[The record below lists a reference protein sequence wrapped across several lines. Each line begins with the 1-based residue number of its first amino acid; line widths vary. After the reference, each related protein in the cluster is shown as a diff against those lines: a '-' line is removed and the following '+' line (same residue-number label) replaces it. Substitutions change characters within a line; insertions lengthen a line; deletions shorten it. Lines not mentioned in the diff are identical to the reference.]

1 MTKLPLKTITT
12 TVCTAIATIFIY
24 QAYWLYS
31 LVSQAEHQDT
41 CIAEALRISDY
52 NEIVIR
58 ITQLAASKDKG
69 KHGSISFSAGYKM
82 DKNRTLKSAG
92 MRTVVSRKDTDEVV
106 IHDNDW
112 VDTFQI
118 QKKDMGKKRTLHI
131 EVKSTKTDETPQPAV
146 TGNQNMFATIISNE
160 KTLSDLML
168 MMQQGIHNGIDLIQ
182 EPDINVLD
190 SLFTAHISN
199 HLVDTKHRL
208 EQLHFLKTADGID
221 STKADTISVISS
233 DGYTPSKRALYYDY
247 CYNTAE
253 HCIYRVWMEPV
264 GLGVFMRFKGILT
277 SSLITLILLAFSF
290 WYLIHILLKQKTL
303 DEMKTDFTHNITHE
317 LKTPISVAY
326 AANDALL
333 NFKQGEDAATREK
346 YLRISQEQLRKLKGM
361 VEQILSASM
370 ERRKDFTLH
379 REQLDIGKTMIPLV
393 EMQRLKCGKR
403 LSISL
408 NIPEGMTVYADK
420 THFCQ
425 IMDNLLDNAVKY
437 SQDNVD
443 VTITCTTA
451 HDGTSKISITDRGIG
466 ISENQQQHIFEKFY
480 RVPNGNRHDV
490 QGYGLGLYY
499 VATMMQQHG
508 GTITVDSKEGKGST
522 FTLSFPNTHRQY
534 H

>member
-1 MTKLPLKTITT
+1 MTKLPLKTITII
-12 TVCTAIATIFIY
+12 VCTAIVTIFIY

-31 LVSQAEHQDT
+31 LVSQAERQDT

-58 ITQLAASKDKG
+58 IAQLSVSKDER
-69 KHGSISFSAGYKM
+69 KHGSISLSTGYKM
-82 DKNRTLKSAG
+82 DKDRTLKSVG
-92 MRTVVSRKDTDEVV
+92 MQTVVSRKDIDEVV

-118 QKKDMGKKRTLHI
+118 QKKDMGEKRNIHI
-131 EVKSTKTDETPQPAV
+131 EVKSTRTNKTPQSAV
-146 TGNQNMFATIISNE
+146 TDNQNMFATIINNE
-160 KTLSDLML
+160 KMLSDLML
-168 MMQQGIHNGIDLIQ
+168 MMQQGIHNGIDMIQ
-182 EPDINVLD
+182 EPDINILD
-190 SLFTAHISN
+190 SLFTAHISS
-199 HLVDTKHRL
+199 HLIDTRHRL

-221 STKADTISVISS
+221 STKADTINVVSS
-233 DGYTPSKRALYYDY
+233 DEYTPSKRALCYDY

-253 HCIYRVWMEPV
+253 HSIYRVWMEPV
-264 GLGVFMRFKGILT
+264 GLGVFMRFKGILV

-326 AANDALL
+326 AANDALF

-370 ERRKDFTLH
+370 ERRKDFTLYK
-379 REQLDIGKTMIPLV
+379 EQLDISKIMTSLI
-393 EMQRLKCGKR
+393 EMQRLKCGKQ

-408 NIPEGMTVYADK
+408 DIPEGMTVYADK

-425 IMDNLLDNAVKY
+425 IIDNMLDNAVKY
-437 SQDNVD
+437 SHDNAD
-443 VTITCTTA
+443 VTITCATA

-499 VATMMQQHG
+499 VATMMRQHG
-508 GTITVDSKEGKGST
+508 GSIVVDSKEGKGST
-522 FTLSFPNTHRQY
+522 FTLRFPDT
-534 H
+534 